1 MRLAGVFVCVATLLL
16 SACGGPQLI
25 GRPGM
30 KVVKGDDLAMP
41 SRDDL
46 ILAQRSYLIGP
57 FDRVA
62 IDVYNVPELSRTVQ
76 VDASGK
82 IQLPLAGEIVASG
95 NTPAELAATV
105 ADRLR
110 GRYVRDPQVTVN
122 TETVNQTVT
131 VDGQV
136 KKPGLYPVTGRM
148 TLVRAIATAEGPT
161 EFAKDDFVAVFRR
174 VKGQDLAAVYNL
186 QSIRQGIYADPE
198 IYPNDV
204 VLVGESRS
212 KRVFKDAVQLGTD
225 AIAVPSACS
234 KTRSS

>member
-1 MRLAGVFVCVATLLL
+1 MRLAGVLVCVATLLL

-30 KVVKGDDLAMP
+30 KIVKGDELAVP

-57 FDRVA
+57 FDKVS

-82 IQLPLAGEIVASG
+82 IQMPLAGEIQASG
-95 NTPAELAATV
+95 NTPSELAEIV
-105 ADRLR
+105 ASRLR
-110 GRYVRDPQVTVN
+110 GRYVRNPQVTVN
-122 TETVNQTVT
+122 TDTVNQTVT

-148 TLVRAIATAEGPT
+148 TLVRAIATAEGAT
-161 EFAKDDFVAVFRR
+161 EFAKSDFVAVFRR

-186 QSIRQGIYADPE
+186 QSIREGIYADPE

-204 VLVGESRS
+204 VLVGESKS
-212 KRVFKDAVQLGTD
+212 KRVFKDAVQLGA
-225 AIAVPSACS
+225 AIAGPLTILLSR
-234 KTRSS
+234 K